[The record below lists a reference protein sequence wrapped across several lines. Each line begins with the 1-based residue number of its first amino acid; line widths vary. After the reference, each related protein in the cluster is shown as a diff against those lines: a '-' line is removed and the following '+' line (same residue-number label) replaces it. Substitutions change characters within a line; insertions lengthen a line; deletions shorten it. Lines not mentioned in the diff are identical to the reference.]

1 MNARIG
7 AHGRYQRNK
16 HSCVERF
23 HFTNRYWLSIS
34 ETTQRSSVTFYLS
47 LFRRLP
53 SGCKP
58 RFTTFCTRFYAID
71 EIQKENAQFLSN
83 DLQSNMVLHVMQR
96 GIKRNNWPL
105 WNSSAQFSPRANEIA
120 DGTSRSIMDVV
131 VCTGQLEYDRNLITK
146 RAHLIAISSLK
157 SFAIDILICSFND
170 HSATFI
176 SRYHAIGRFLFYRHT
191 HNTVLLLWFIGSVGK

>member
-7 AHGRYQRNK
+7 VHGRYQRNK
-16 HSCVERF
+16 YSCVERF

-34 ETTQRSSVTFYLS
+34 ETTQPSSVTFYLS
-47 LFRRLP
+47 LRKLP

-71 EIQKENAQFLSN
+71 EIQKENTEFLSN

-105 WNSSAQFSPRANEIA
+105 
-120 DGTSRSIMDVV
+120 
-131 VCTGQLEYDRNLITK
+131 
-146 RAHLIAISSLK
+146 
-157 SFAIDILICSFND
+157 
-170 HSATFI
+170 
-176 SRYHAIGRFLFYRHT
+176 
-191 HNTVLLLWFIGSVGK
+191 